1 MNIIKARTKNGTDV
15 LLRVQQHPTPTWLG
29 KDGRTHGGDWSSA
42 PAAVKAHATR
52 IMGLILTGKRQ
63 AQS

>member
-1 MNIIKARTKNGTDV
+1 MNIIKARTKNGRDVTLKIRKNSPKHAGISMHNTDW
-15 LLRVQQHPTPTWLG
+15 Q
-29 KDGRTHGGDWSSA
+29 SSS
-42 PAAVKAHATR
+42 AAVKAHATF